1 MHAEG
6 PCFGLDSIADWIEMS
21 RLTVVLSL
29 VGADALSKSGCPF
42 CNDGILWPLTTGT
55 PPDQYL
61 LGFVLADHFQIE

>member
-6 PCFGLDSIADWIEMS
+6 PCFGLDSIAALIEMS

-29 VGADALSKSGCPF
+29 VGADALSKSECPF
-42 CNDGILWPLTTGT
+42 CSGGIFWVLTTGT

-61 LGFVLADHFQIE
+61 LEFVLADHFQIE